1 MKASSQNLE
10 AVAQVSKTRVSPV
23 GQAAVWIGLLRRIGI
38 ILILI
43 GTFCHAASARAQ
55 IFSMPSHVSASIT
68 AEPQTVKPGGTGEIT
83 VTLTISPGFHIQSHT
98 PFDPNLVPTEL
109 TVAKSP
115 EIHFGKVVYPKP
127 ISIPASKIIT
137 PVGKLSVY
145 EGTVKLHV
153 RFHVL
158 KAATGGRQIVTFHL
172 QTQACNSV
180 SCFIPQEQ
188 KLSVT
193 IHVSGT
199 AAGSSAPAGGA
210 SGGTAPITAKGT
222 PTAIPSSVGKASPPM
237 TNKAAIA
244 AALAYIARSPYAPAD
259 QEHLPIWVMIG
270 FALLGGLILNVM
282 PCVLPV
288 IPIKVMAMVE
298 QAHGSRRKAIGHAIA
313 FTIGVVALF
322 MIIAVVLGVQKAA
335 GGQLFFY
342 GEQFQNPFFVVALC
356 VIVALAALSMLGV
369 WTINL
374 PQAVYN
380 SQPTSQGYGGS
391 LFTGLLATVLATPC
405 SAPFLGVMI
414 AWALGQSIPVILL
427 FFALVGI
434 GMAAPYLLLAMF
446 PGAIARIPRAGRWSE
461 LIKQGLGLITI
472 GVAIYLLGT
481 LPDRHEILIGAF
493 ITLAFCIGA
502 WIWGQ
507 WPQYNMPRAKIW
519 TIRGVAVG
527 LSLLT
532 TWGVIWFFL
541 AGTGNASSAVR
552 FSTPPSPTADATAPA
567 PHVAI
572 GRWQNFSLGRLRA
585 ALKEGHPVVLDF
597 TANWCVNCK
606 FVKATVLDNPTTRK
620 NFNRVRAVLLRAD
633 LTTQN
638 PVAQSLLVK
647 LGGRSI
653 PFLAIFSPQAPFR
666 PEVLR
671 DLYSIGDVAHALR
684 RASITPVHQG

>member
-1 MKASSQNLE
+1 
-10 AVAQVSKTRVSPV
+10 
-23 GQAAVWIGLLRRIGI
+23 
-38 ILILI
+38 
-43 GTFCHAASARAQ
+43 
-55 IFSMPSHVSASIT
+55 
-68 AEPQTVKPGGTGEIT
+68 
-83 VTLTISPGFHIQSHT
+83 
-98 PFDPNLVPTEL
+98 
-109 TVAKSP
+109 
-115 EIHFGKVVYPKP
+115 
-127 ISIPASKIIT
+127 
-137 PVGKLSVY
+137 
-145 EGTVKLHV
+145 VKLHV

-158 KAATGGRQIVTFHL
+158 KAAPGGRYRVTLHL

-193 IHVSGT
+193 IHVPGK
-199 AAGSSAPAGGA
+199 AAGSSAPAA
-210 SGGTAPITAKGT
+210 TAGGTAPGAAKGT
-222 PTAIPSSVGKASPPM
+222 SASTPPSVEKTSPPM
-237 TNKAAIA
+237 TSRAALA

-259 QEHLPIWVMIG
+259 QEHLPIGVMIG

-298 QAHGSRRKAIGHAIA
+298 QAHGSRRRALGHAIA

-322 MIIAVVLGVQKAA
+322 MIIALVLGLQKAA
-335 GGQLFFY
+335 GGRLFFY
-342 GEQFQNPFFVVALC
+342 GEQFQNPLFVVGLC

-374 PQAVYN
+374 PQAIYN
-380 SQPTSQGYGGS
+380 SQPASHGYAGS

-493 ITLAFCIGA
+493 ITFAFCIGA

-507 WPQYNMPRAKIW
+507 WPQYNMPAAKIW
-519 TIRGVAVG
+519 TIRGVAVA

-532 TWGVIWFFL
+532 TWGVIWFFS
-541 AGTGNASSAVR
+541 AGNSETSSAVR
-552 FSTPPSPTADATAPA
+552 LGSPPPALADGITPAAA
-567 PHVAI
+567 PHLVV
-572 GRWQNFSLGRLRA
+572 GHWQNFSLGRLRA
-585 ALKEGHPVVLDF
+585 ALKAGHPVVLDF

-606 FVKATVLDNPTTRK
+606 FVKATVLDNPTTRE
-620 NFNRVRAVLLRAD
+620 NFNRARAVLLRAD

-653 PFLAIFSPQAPFR
+653 PFLAIFSPRSPFR

-671 DLYSIGDVAHALR
+671 DLYSIGDVAHALQT
-684 RASITPVHQG
+684 AGS

>member
-1 MKASSQNLE
+1 MR
-10 AVAQVSKTRVSPV
+10 KTGTRFSGAGVLPNEQMS
-23 GQAAVWIGLLRRIGI
+23 AAINLLRRIGM

-43 GTFCHAASARAQ
+43 GAFYHAASARAQ
-55 IFSMPSHVSASIT
+55 LFNMPSHVSASIVT
-68 AEPQTVKPGGTGEIT
+68 QPQTVKPGAAGEIT

-98 PFDPNLVPTEL
+98 PFDNNLVPTEL
-109 TVAKSP
+109 TVANSP
-115 EIHFGKVVYPKP
+115 DIHFGKVVYPKP

-145 EGTVKLHV
+145 EGTVKLHIS
-153 RFHVL
+153 FHVL
-158 KAATGGRQIVTFHL
+158 KAAPGGHYPVTIHL

-193 IHVSGT
+193 IHVPGT
-199 AAGSSAPAGGA
+199 AAGSSAPAA
-210 SGGTAPITAKGT
+210 TAGGTEPGAANGT
-222 PTAIPSSVGKASPPM
+222 PAPAPSSVEKTLPPM
-237 TNKAAIA
+237 TNRA
-244 AALAYIARSPYAPAD
+244 AALAYIARSPYAPAN

-313 FTIGVVALF
+313 FTIGVVASF
-322 MIIAVVLGVQKAA
+322 MIIALVLGLQKAA
-335 GGQLFFY
+335 GGHLFFY
-342 GEQFQNPFFVVALC
+342 GEQFQNPFFVVGLC

-380 SQPTSQGYGGS
+380 SQPASQGYGGS

-519 TIRGVAVG
+519 TIRTVAVG
-527 LSLLT
+527 MSLLT
-532 TWGVIWFFL
+532 TWGVIWFFS
-541 AGTGNASSAVR
+541 TGNSDASTAVR
-552 FSTPPSPTADATAPA
+552 LGSSPSARADATTP
-567 PHVAI
+567 PRRVIVGH
-572 GRWQNFSLGRLRA
+572 WQNFSLGRLRA
-585 ALKEGHPVVLDF
+585 ALKAGHPVVLDF

-606 FVKATVLDNPTTRK
+606 FVKATVLDNPTTRE
-620 NFNRVRAVLLRAD
+620 NFHRAKAVLLRAD

-653 PFLAIFSPQAPFR
+653 PFLAIFSPRAPFR

-671 DLYSIGDVAHALR
+671 DLYTIDDVAHALQT
-684 RASITPVHQG
+684 AGS